1 MSTRILIAAAGNV
14 FMGDDGFGPR
24 VIQKLG
30 AERLPD
36 GVKSVDFGVRGMQLL
51 YELSNGWDAAILV
64 DTVARGG
71 APGTLYVLEPGDFPA
86 AAVDGHDMHPA
97 RALSLMETV
106 GTPPK
111 KVRVVGCEPEHV
123 PTDELAFGLSA
134 PVENAVSDAVQL
146 VRTLAEEMSREVTHA

>member
-51 YELSNGWDAAILV
+51 YELANGWDAAILV
-64 DTVARGG
+64 DTVALGIAHQHALPG
-71 APGTLYVLEPGDFPA
+71 AEARRVATHRADVLVA
-86 AAVDGHDMHPA
+86 
-97 RALSLMETV
+97 
-106 GTPPK
+106 
-111 KVRVVGCEPEHV
+111 
-123 PTDELAFGLSA
+123 
-134 PVENAVSDAVQL
+134 
-146 VRTLAEEMSREVTHA
+146 